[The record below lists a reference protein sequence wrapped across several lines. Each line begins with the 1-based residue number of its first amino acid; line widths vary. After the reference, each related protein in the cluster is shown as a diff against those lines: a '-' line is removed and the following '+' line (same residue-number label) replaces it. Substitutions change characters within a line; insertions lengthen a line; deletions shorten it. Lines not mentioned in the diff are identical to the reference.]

1 MTRTTEELQG
11 LLQEIKNKPW
21 GIIYKERGNEM
32 LRGLIIVL
40 FIFFVGACT
49 MPETKI
55 YSLYLPIEGGIV
67 NTKADACI
75 VIRAHSPW
83 YLTQSYIA
91 YRNSPYQLE
100 TSSYSKWEL
109 PPVEMVKEAF
119 KDSLYST
126 GLFKNVRVLNVKPS
140 GFYLLYINLKSFER
154 SDEGND
160 SFGEFVCD
168 VSLFSPDGS
177 ELYRSNISKKVKLD
191 DRSFLS
197 LAKGLSS
204 ALHES
209 ITEVTNSLV
218 SHIKQ

>member
-1 MTRTTEELQG
+1 MV
-11 LLQEIKNKPW
+11 
-21 GIIYKERGNEM
+21 
-32 LRGLIIVL
+32 RGLIL

-55 YSLYLPIEGGIV
+55 YSLHLPIEVGIV
-67 NTKADACI
+67 NKKADASI
-75 VIRAHSPW
+75 VIRTHSPG
-83 YLTQSYIA
+83 YLTQPYIA

-100 TSSYSKWEL
+100 ISRYSKWESS
-109 PPVEMVKEAF
+109 PSDMVKEAF

-126 GLFKNVRVLNVKPS
+126 GLFKEVRALNITPG
-140 GFYLLYINLKSFER
+140 GFYLLDINLKRFER

-177 ELYRSNISKKVKLD
+177 ELYRSNVSKRVELD

-197 LAKGLSS
+197 LARGLSS
-204 ALHES
+204 ALHDGIGEIKNSIIKYIYPKES
-209 ITEVTNSLV
+209 SICSNSQ
-218 SHIKQ
+218 SS